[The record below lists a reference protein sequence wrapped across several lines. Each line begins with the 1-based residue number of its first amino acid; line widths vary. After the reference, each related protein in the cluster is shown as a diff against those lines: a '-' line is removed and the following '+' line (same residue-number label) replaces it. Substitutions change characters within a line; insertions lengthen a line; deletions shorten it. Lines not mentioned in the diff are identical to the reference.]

1 MLDPSKA
8 CGSDVGAVLGR
19 VWQILRRCGAWL
31 LAEPWR
37 RPEDARLAAELRHG
51 LVDLGPS
58 FVRLGRRWGFP
69 NGWGYPNSWMV
80 YNGKSYFSVDDKW
93 GTPIYGNPQMVFL
106 CPKKVGRG
114 GVWCHDVSC
123 IQNMTMG
130 VMIRV

>member
-1 MLDPSKA
+1 
-8 CGSDVGAVLGR
+8 
-19 VWQILRRCGAWL
+19 
-31 LAEPWR
+31 
-37 RPEDARLAAELRHG
+37 
-51 LVDLGPS
+51 
-58 FVRLGRRWGFP
+58 
-69 NGWGYPNSWMV
+69 MV